1 LNNVAKFNVNDVA
14 PDRGMTDSD
23 TWTVGQ
29 NNWRGWKWHAAQP
42 NNYPNDTPFDNPYI
56 RYADVLLMYA
66 EALNGQG
73 KLTQT
78 AIDLTVNRLRA
89 RARMNPDAVPDMAVS
104 SQAQMAEEILEE
116 RQKELCLEG
125 WRRNDLIRAGNFK
138 ERVSG
143 FTQGGPNAGD
153 PGPEF
158 QDFEIRWP
166 IPTSELE
173 INPNLTQNPGY

>member
-1 LNNVAKFNVNDVA
+1 
-14 PDRGMTDSD
+14 
-23 TWTVGQ
+23 
-29 NNWRGWKWHAAQP
+29 
-42 NNYPNDTPFDNPYI
+42 
-56 RYADVLLMYA
+56 
-66 EALNGQG
+66 
-73 KLTQT
+73 
-78 AIDLTVNRLRA
+78 
-89 RARMNPDAVPDMAVS
+89 MAVS